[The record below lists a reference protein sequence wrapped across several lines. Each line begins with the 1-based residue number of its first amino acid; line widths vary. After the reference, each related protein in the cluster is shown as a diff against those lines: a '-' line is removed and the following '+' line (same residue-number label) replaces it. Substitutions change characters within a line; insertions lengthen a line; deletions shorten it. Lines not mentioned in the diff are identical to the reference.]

1 MSTTMKKTLLISL
14 AIFLTII
21 MAVGVIYFV
30 RKPSTPTMP
39 PATPKPTA
47 ISSALPEETAV
58 PAPVFVIEPIAAC
71 TQTFTVAC
79 ASVTHKAC
87 NPTTFACVTVD
98 GAGADTCTTDESCV
112 NPTHKVCNTTTFA
125 CETVSGA
132 GTNSCTTDANCATP
146 THKTCNTTTYACETV
161 NGAGENTCTTDAN
174 CAKAPS
180 ASLSCASKK
189 MYEDDSRNRAG
200 FYYLEKEIRDTNTL
214 SNGQIIVYNVVTKNA
229 GGNSAPDTTITDE
242 LSSNL
247 TYVDGDSGC
256 TYESS
261 TRTVTCTVGTLSA
274 NSEAQRSFR
283 AKVTVAGTQSVA
295 NTAEVTSTNG
305 QRDSCS
311 VTIDATGIVI
321 TSTSTPTPTSLPV
334 AGIFEVT
341 ALPLG
346 IGMLLLIL
354 GGLGLLL
361 I

>member
-30 RKPSTPTMP
+30 RKPSTPILP
-39 PATPKPTA
+39 SPTPRASIEAMSSPEPVESA
-47 ISSALPEETAV
+47 IA
-58 PAPVFVIEPIAAC
+58 APIFVIEPPLAAC

-79 ASVTHKAC
+79 AS
-87 NPTTFACVTVD
+87 TTPSPSV
-98 GAGADTCTTDESCV
+98 S
-112 NPTHKVCNTTTFA
+112 PSPSTTTSPSPSPSSSA
-125 CETVSGA
+125 PVYPSP
-132 GTNSCTTDANCATP
+132 SP
-146 THKTCNTTTYACETV
+146 SV
-161 NGAGENTCTTDAN
+161 P
-174 CAKAPS
+174 PS
-180 ASLSCASKK
+180 ASLSCASKR

-200 FYYLEKEIRDTNTL
+200 FYYLEKEIVDTNTL
-214 SNGQIIVYNVVTKNA
+214 SNGQIIVYNVVTKNS
-229 GGNSAPDTTITDE
+229 GGNSTPDTTITDK

-261 TRTVTCTVGTLSA
+261 SRTVTCTIGTLSA

-283 AKVTVAGTQSVA
+283 AKVTVTGTSSVA
-295 NTAEVTSTNG
+295 NTAEVASTNG

-311 VTIDATGIVI
+311 VTIDATGLVVQ
-321 TSTSTPTPTSLPV
+321 STSTPTPTELPV

-341 ALPLG
+341 AGTLG

>member
-1 MSTTMKKTLLISL
+1 
-14 AIFLTII
+14 

-71 TQTFTVAC
+71 TQTFTVDC
-79 ASVTHKAC
+79 ASST
-87 NPTTFACVTVD
+87 PSSSPSTSPSPSPS
-98 GAGADTCTTDESCV
+98 ESAPV
-112 NPTHKVCNTTTFA
+112 YASP
-125 CETVSGA
+125 SP
-132 GTNSCTTDANCATP
+132 STP
-146 THKTCNTTTYACETV
+146 
-161 NGAGENTCTTDAN
+161 
-174 CAKAPS
+174 PS

-200 FYYLEKEIRDTNTL
+200 FYYLEKEITDTNTL
-214 SNGQIIVYNVVTKNA
+214 SNGQIIVYNVVTKNS

-256 TYESS
+256 TYDSAS
-261 TRTVTCTVGTLSA
+261 RTVTCTIGTLSA

-283 AKVTVAGTQSVA
+283 SKVTVAGTQSVA

-311 VTIDATGIVI
+311 ITIDATGLVVE
-321 TSTSTPTPTSLPV
+321 STSTPTPSSLPV

-341 ALPLG
+341 AGTLG